1 MLTIRLMH
9 GLQWSNSLRGTF
21 GETNQSELAAFT
33 SYALAFPSNFLAL
46 VDTYDV
52 SESSAISSRYLLNM
66 DGSYLFELSFS
77 PQNLIS
83 SILFGEIG
91 LYPRHV

>member
-1 MLTIRLMH
+1 MSFALYFSLVYNPLNLLH
-9 GLQWSNSLRGTF
+9 FLQWSPSLRGIF

-52 SESSAISSRYLLNM
+52 SEHFLN
-66 DGSYLFELSFS
+66 
-77 PQNLIS
+77 
-83 SILFGEIG
+83 
-91 LYPRHV
+91 